1 MPGFLVQ
8 PEDVRGD
15 ILVLREQEAHHL
27 ARVRRLRPDDRIEVI
42 DGLGHC
48 YQVRVAAVARAEVHC
63 EILGCRDECGEN
75 PVQLS
80 LAPAL
85 VKGARF
91 DSIVE
96 KATEIGVGCIAPVI
110 ADRGVVQP
118 GTGNKI
124 ERWRRLIRAAAKQ
137 CGRSRLPVLY
147 PPAPLEVVLDC
158 LRRRSD
164 FLADGLSARAGAGAG
179 TAAAR
184 VRGRCNAHAP
194 GPVDRAGRRIYQG
207 RAGEGNKAR
216 CDGIFMGGA
225 HHEDGYGKLRPRGS
239 GPPRSRAGSGHRK
252 EGLTN

>member
-1 MPGFLVQ
+1 MSVFLVL
-8 PEDVRGD
+8 PEDVWGD
-15 ILVLREQEAHHL
+15 ILVLRNQEAHHL

-48 YQVRVAAVARAEVHC
+48 YQVRVAAIARAEVRC
-63 EILGCRDECGEN
+63 EILSCRDECGEN

-147 PPAPLEVVLDC
+147 SPAPLEVVLDC

-164 FLADGLSARAGAGAG
+164 FLLMASPQEPGQEPGPHLRECV
-179 TAAAR
+179 AAAR
-184 VRGRCNAHAP
+184 PMRP
-194 GPVDRAGRRIYQG
+194 GLLIGPEGGFTRAEREKAINLGATVFSWGERTMRTDTASCVLAALVLHEAEQAQGTGRR
-207 RAGEGNKAR
+207 E
-216 CDGIFMGGA
+216 
-225 HHEDGYGKLRPRGS
+225 
-239 GPPRSRAGSGHRK
+239 
-252 EGLTN
+252 